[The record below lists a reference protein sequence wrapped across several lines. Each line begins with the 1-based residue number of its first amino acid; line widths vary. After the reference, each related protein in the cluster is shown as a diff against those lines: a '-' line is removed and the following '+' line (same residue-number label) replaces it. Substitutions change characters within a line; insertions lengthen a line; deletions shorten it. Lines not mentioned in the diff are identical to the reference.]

1 MNAATD
7 KLTVRVFF
15 ALWPKDAERP
25 GFASWQGTLQALCG
39 GRTMRPDTLHA
50 TLVFLGEVSTDRLE
64 ALKLAAEEV
73 SSERFDLCF
82 DQARYWGHNHILY
95 AAPATV
101 PRQLS
106 QLVRKLEDSMRR
118 HRFAFDQREYQPH
131 VTLLRNARWRDVP
144 LPDMPPVNWNMVDFV
159 LLQSDHQSGGVNYRV
174 LARFPLGDVSPF
186 TG

>member
-131 VTLLRNARWRDVP
+131 VTLLRNAHWSDMP
-144 LPDMPPVNWNMVDFV
+144 LPAMPPVCWQIRDFALV
-159 LLQSDHQSGGVNYRV
+159 QSAHQDGLANYRV
-174 LARFPLGDVSPF
+174 LARFPLRAAG
-186 TG
+186 G

>member
-7 KLTVRVFF
+7 KLTVRLFF
-15 ALWPKDAERP
+15 ALWPKDGEHRAL
-25 GFASWQGTLQALCG
+25 AAWQGALQALCG
-39 GRTMRPDTLHA
+39 GRPMRPDTLHV
-50 TLVFLGEVSTDRLE
+50 TLVFLGVVAQDRLE

-73 SSERFDLCF
+73 SAERFELCF

-95 AAPATV
+95 AAPGAV
-101 PRQLS
+101 PRQLA
-106 QLVRKLEDSMRR
+106 QLVNKLEGSMRR

-144 LPDMPPVNWNMVDFV
+144 LPDMPPVCWNMVDFV
-159 LLQSDHQSGGVNYRV
+159 LLQSDRQSDGANYRV

>member
-106 QLVRKLEDSMRR
+106 QLVHELEGNLKR

-131 VTLLRNARWRDVP
+131 VTLLRNARWRDEA
-144 LPDMPPVNWNMVDFV
+144 LPGMLPVHWRSVDFV
-159 LLQSDHQSGGVNYRV
+159 LLQSEQQSGRANYRV
-174 LARFPLGDVSPF
+174 LARFPLDDVLHF